1 MDEKFLY
8 RLMCRIRFFEALV
21 LEKFP
26 TGVFVGTTHTCLGQ
40 EANAVGVI
48 TNLQAEDIVF
58 SNHRGHGHFL
68 AYGGDPRALFAEL
81 MGKKSGVCGGRGG
94 SQHLHWK
101 NFYSNGVQGGIV
113 PIASGMALAEKQKQ
127 SGAIAVAFL
136 GDGTLGEGVIYEAFN
151 MASKW
156 QIPILYVV
164 ENNRIA
170 QTTPIELSLAGSIA
184 TRFQAFDIA
193 CEALDTSDVVEIFET
208 AAKWIDQ
215 IRQTQTPGALII
227 HTYRFGPHS
236 KGDDTR
242 SAEEIA
248 YIKEHRDPLKI
259 HARRLAPDEREVIEA
274 EERALIEQAYR
285 LALEDEY
292 PVPEEETLTPGPS
305 PTGRG
310 ESSLTPGPSPTRR
323 GEQALTPGPS
333 PIGRGEQTLTPGPSP
348 TGRGEQALTPG
359 PSPMGRWEQALT
371 PVPSPIGRGEQALT
385 PGPSPMGR
393 GEQTLTPGP
402 SPTGRGGEEKGG
414 KEKPLTVLQALNLA
428 LHQALAE
435 DERVFLFGQDLLDP
449 YGGAFKV
456 TQGCSSRFPQR
467 VFPTPISEA
476 GMVGMASGMAMRG
489 LLPLAEIMFGDFLT
503 LIVDQVINHIAKFR
517 WMYNDAVKVPLV
529 IRTPMGGG
537 RGYGPT
543 HSQSLE
549 KLYLG
554 VPGIHVVAVTHFGDP
569 QDLLHQAIF
578 RDGEPVLFI
587 EHKSLYPLSIWDD
600 QDRDLER
607 EVGWTALGYPTYALR
622 LRASPPAHLTLIAY
636 SYMAEVARQAM
647 IQLAYQAEIFCELV
661 VPTQLRPYD
670 ERMLTES
677 VQRTGRALVIEEGT
691 LSFGWG
697 AEILARIAEQSS
709 VNPIRVGRIG
719 AAEHPIP
726 ASPLLERATLPNV
739 EDIFYMARS
748 LL

>member
-310 ESSLTPGPSPTRR
+310 
-323 GEQALTPGPS
+323 
-333 PIGRGEQTLTPGPSP
+333 
-348 TGRGEQALTPG
+348 
-359 PSPMGRWEQALT
+359 
-371 PVPSPIGRGEQALT
+371 
-385 PGPSPMGR
+385 
-393 GEQTLTPGP
+393 
-402 SPTGRGGEEKGG
+402 GEEKGG

-503 LIVDQVINHIAKFR
+503 LIADQVINHIAKFR

>member
-305 PTGRG
+305 PM
-310 ESSLTPGPSPTRR
+310 
-323 GEQALTPGPS
+323 
-333 PIGRGEQTLTPGPSP
+333 
-348 TGRGEQALTPG
+348 GRGEQA
-359 PSPMGRWEQALT
+359 
-371 PVPSPIGRGEQALT
+371 
-385 PGPSPMGR
+385 
-393 GEQTLTPGP
+393 LTPGP

>member
-292 PVPEEETLTPGPS
+292 PVPEEE
-305 PTGRG
+305 
-310 ESSLTPGPSPTRR
+310 
-323 GEQALTPGPS
+323 
-333 PIGRGEQTLTPGPSP
+333 
-348 TGRGEQALTPG
+348 
-359 PSPMGRWEQALT
+359 
-371 PVPSPIGRGEQALT
+371 
-385 PGPSPMGR
+385 
-393 GEQTLTPGP
+393 TLTPGP

>member
-1 MDEKFLY
+1 MDDKFLY
-8 RLMCRIRFFEALV
+8 RLMCRIRFFEELV
-21 LEKFP
+21 LQKFP
-26 TGVFVGTTHTCLGQ
+26 TGVFVGTTHTYLGQ

-48 TNLQAEDIVF
+48 ANLQAEDIVF

-81 MGKKSGVCGGRGG
+81 MGKQSGVCGGRGG

-113 PIASGMALAEKQKQ
+113 PIASGMALAEKHKQ
-127 SGAIAVAFL
+127 TTAIAVAFL

-156 QIPILYVV
+156 RIPILYVV

-184 TRFQAFDIA
+184 ARFRAFEIA
-193 CEALDTSDVVEIFET
+193 CEELGTSDVVEIYEV
-208 AAKWIDQ
+208 AAKWVTQ
-215 IRQTQTPGALII
+215 IRQTQAPGALII

-242 SAEEIA
+242 PAEEIA
-248 YIKEHRDPLKI
+248 FMKENRDPLKI
-259 HARRLAPDEREVIEA
+259 HAGRLAPAEREAIEV
-274 EERALIEQAYR
+274 EERVLIEQAFR

-292 PVPEEETLTPGPS
+292 PVPEKALW
-305 PTGRG
+305 
-310 ESSLTPGPSPTRR
+310 ES
-323 GEQALTPGPS
+323 ALTPGGS
-333 PIGRGEQTLTPGPSP
+333 PRGRGE
-348 TGRGEQALTPG
+348 E
-359 PSPMGRWEQALT
+359 
-371 PVPSPIGRGEQALT
+371 
-385 PGPSPMGR
+385 
-393 GEQTLTPGP
+393 
-402 SPTGRGGEEKGG
+402 EEKGG
-414 KEKPLTVLQALNLA
+414 REKPLTVLQALNLA
-428 LHQALAE
+428 IHQALAE
-435 DERVFLFGQDLLDP
+435 DERVFLVGQDVLDP

-456 TQGCSSRFPQR
+456 TQGCSTRFPQR

-476 GMVGMASGMAMRG
+476 GLVGMAAGMAMRG
-489 LLPLAEIMFGDFLT
+489 LLPLVEIMFGDFLT
-503 LIVDQVINHIAKFR
+503 LIADQVINHIAKFR
-517 WMYNDAVKVPLV
+517 WMYNNAVRVPLV

-554 VPGIHVVAVTHFGDP
+554 VPGIHVVAVTHFGEP
-569 QDLLHQAIF
+569 QALLHQAIF
-578 RDGEPVLFI
+578 QDVEPVIFI
-587 EHKSLYPLSIWDD
+587 EHKSLYQLSIWTDE
-600 QDRDLER
+600 DRDLER
-607 EVGWTALGYPTYALR
+607 VVGWTAVGYPTYILHLR
-622 LRASPPAHLTLIAY
+622 GSPPANLTLIAY

-647 IQLAYQAEIFCELV
+647 IQLAYEAEIFCELI
-661 VPTQLRPYD
+661 VPTQLRPYAD
-670 ERMLTES
+670 TLLWES
-677 VQRTGRALVIEEGT
+677 VQRTGRALVIEEGA

-697 AEILARIAEQSS
+697 AEILARIAEQSHANS
-709 VNPIRVGRIG
+709 VRVGRIG

-726 ASPLLERATLPNV
+726 ASPPLERATLPSV
-739 EDIFYMARS
+739 EDICHKARS

>member
-208 AAKWIDQ
+208 AAKWIAQ

-305 PTGRG
+305 PTGR
-310 ESSLTPGPSPTRR
+310 R
-323 GEQALTPGPS
+323 
-333 PIGRGEQTLTPGPSP
+333 
-348 TGRGEQALTPG
+348 
-359 PSPMGRWEQALT
+359 
-371 PVPSPIGRGEQALT
+371 
-385 PGPSPMGR
+385 
-393 GEQTLTPGP
+393 
-402 SPTGRGGEEKGG
+402 GEEKGG

-503 LIVDQVINHIAKFR
+503 LIADQVINHIAKFR

-670 ERMLTES
+670 EVMLTES

>member
-1 MDEKFLY
+1 MDDKFLY
-8 RLMCRIRFFEALV
+8 QLMCRIRFFETLV

-48 TNLQAEDIVF
+48 ANLQAEDIVF

-81 MGKKSGVCGGRGG
+81 MGKQGGVCGGRGG

-113 PIASGMALAEKQKQ
+113 PVASGMALAEKLKQ

-156 QIPILYVV
+156 RIPILYVV

-170 QTTPIELSLAGSIA
+170 QTTPIELSLAGSISA
-184 TRFQAFDIA
+184 RFQAFEIP
-193 CEALDTSDVVEIFET
+193 CEELDTSDVVEIYET
-208 AAKWIDQ
+208 AKKWVAQ
-215 IRQTQTPGALII
+215 IRQTQAPGALIL

-242 SAEEIA
+242 PADEIA
-248 YIKEHRDPLKI
+248 FMRENRDPLKI
-259 HARRLAPDEREVIEA
+259 HARRLAPDERQAIEA
-274 EERALIEQAYR
+274 EEWELIEQAFR
-285 LALEDEY
+285 LASEDEY
-292 PVPEEETLTPGPS
+292 PVVEKALTPGPSPAGRGEASLTPGPS

-310 ESSLTPGPSPTRR
+310 EKAVTPDS
-323 GEQALTPGPS
+323 AS
-333 PIGRGEQTLTPGPSP
+333 IGRGESALTPDFAPV
-348 TGRGEQALTPG
+348 GRGEE
-359 PSPMGRWEQALT
+359 EQ
-371 PVPSPIGRGEQALT
+371 
-385 PGPSPMGR
+385 
-393 GEQTLTPGP
+393 
-402 SPTGRGGEEKGG
+402 GGM
-414 KEKPLTVLQALNLA
+414 EKPLTVLQALNFA
-428 LHQALAE
+428 IHQALAE
-435 DERVFLFGQDLLDP
+435 DERVFLLGQDLLDP

-476 GMVGMASGMAMRG
+476 GLVGMASGMAIRG

-503 LIVDQVINHIAKFR
+503 LIADQVINHMAKFR
-517 WMYNDAVKVPLV
+517 WMYNDAVRVPLV
-529 IRTPMGGG
+529 IRTPVGGG

-549 KLYLG
+549 KLYFG
-554 VPGIHVVAVTHFGDP
+554 VPGIHVVAVTHFGEP
-569 QDLLHQAIF
+569 QTLLYQAIF
-578 RDGEPVLFI
+578 RDEEPVIFI

-600 QDRDLER
+600 RDRDLER
-607 EVGWTALGYPTYALR
+607 EVGWTALGYQTYTLR
-622 LRASPPAHLTLIAY
+622 LRGSPPPNLTLVAY

-661 VPTQLRPYD
+661 VPTQLRPYED
-670 ERMLTES
+670 TMLTES
-677 VQRTGRALVIEEGT
+677 VQRTGSVLVIEEGT

-697 AEILARIAEQSS
+697 AEILARLAEQFHA
-709 VNPIRVGRIG
+709 NPIRVGRIG

-726 ASPLLERATLPNV
+726 ASPPLERATLPGV
-739 EDIFYMARS
+739 EDIFRKAQS

>member
-1 MDEKFLY
+1 MDDKFLY
-8 RLMCRIRFFEALV
+8 RLMCRIRFFETLV

-48 TNLQAEDIVF
+48 ANLQAEDIVF

-81 MGKKSGVCGGRGG
+81 MGKQSGVCGGRGG

-113 PIASGMALAEKQKQ
+113 PVASGMALAEKLKQ

-136 GDGTLGEGVIYEAFN
+136 GDGTMGEGVIYEAFN

-156 QIPILYVV
+156 RIPILYVV

-170 QTTPIELSLAGSIA
+170 QTTPIELSLAGSIPA
-184 TRFQAFDIA
+184 RFQAFEIP
-193 CEALDTSDVVEIFET
+193 CEELDTSDVVEIYK
-208 AAKWIDQ
+208 AATKWVAQ
-215 IRQTQTPGALII
+215 IRQTQAPGALIL

-242 SAEEIA
+242 PAEEIA
-248 YIKEHRDPLKI
+248 FIRENRDPLKI
-259 HARRLAPDEREVIEA
+259 HARRLAPDEREAIEA
-274 EERALIEQAYR
+274 EEWELIEQAFR

-292 PVPEEETLTPGPS
+292 PVVEK
-305 PTGRG
+305 
-310 ESSLTPGPSPTRR
+310 
-323 GEQALTPGPS
+323 ALTPSPS
-333 PIGRGEQTLTPGPSP
+333 PIGRGEVSLTPN
-348 TGRGEQALTPG
+348 
-359 PSPMGRWEQALT
+359 
-371 PVPSPIGRGEQALT
+371 
-385 PGPSPMGR
+385 
-393 GEQTLTPGP
+393 P

-414 KEKPLTVLQALNLA
+414 GEKPLTVLQALNFA
-428 LHQALAE
+428 IHQALAE
-435 DERVFLFGQDLLDP
+435 DERVFLLGQDLLDP

-476 GMVGMASGMAMRG
+476 GLVGMASGMAIRG

-503 LIVDQVINHIAKFR
+503 LIADQVINHMAKFR
-517 WMYNDAVKVPLV
+517 WMYNDAVRVPLV
-529 IRTPMGGG
+529 IRAPVGGG

-549 KLYLG
+549 KLYFG
-554 VPGIHVVAVTHFGDP
+554 VPGIHVVAVTHFGEP
-569 QDLLHQAIF
+569 QTLLYHAVF
-578 RDGEPVLFI
+578 RDEEPVIFI
-587 EHKSLYPLSIWDD
+587 EHKSLYPLPIWDD

-607 EVGWTALGYPTYALR
+607 EVGWTALGYPTYTLR
-622 LRASPPAHLTLIAY
+622 LRGSPPANLTLVAY

-661 VPTQLRPYD
+661 VPTQLRPYED
-670 ERMLTES
+670 AMLTES
-677 VQRTGRALVIEEGT
+677 VQRTGSALVIEEGT

-697 AEILARIAEQSS
+697 AEILARLAEQFHA
-709 VNPIRVGRIG
+709 NPIRVGRIG

-726 ASPLLERATLPNV
+726 ASPPLERATLPGV
-739 EDIFYMARS
+739 EDIFHKARS

>member
-1 MDEKFLY
+1 MDDKLLY
-8 RLMCRIRFFEALV
+8 RLMCRIRFFEELV

-48 TNLQAEDIVF
+48 ANLQAEDIVF

-81 MGKKSGVCGGRGG
+81 MGKQSGVCGGRGG

-156 QIPILYVV
+156 RIPILYVV

-184 TRFQAFDIA
+184 ARFRAFDID
-193 CEALDTSDVVEIFET
+193 CEELDTSDVVEISEA
-208 AAKWIDQ
+208 AAKWVAQ
-215 IRQTQTPGALII
+215 IRQTQAPGALIL
-227 HTYRFGPHS
+227 HTCRFGPHS

-242 SAEEIA
+242 LAEEIA
-248 YIKEHRDPLKI
+248 FMKENRDPLKI
-259 HARRLAPDEREVIEA
+259 HAGRLAPTEREAIEA
-274 EERALIEQAYR
+274 EEWVLVEQAFQ
-285 LALEDEY
+285 LALGDEY
-292 PVPEEETLTPGPS
+292 PVVEKALWEY
-305 PTGRG
+305 
-310 ESSLTPGPSPTRR
+310 
-323 GEQALTPGPS
+323 ALTPGPFAEA
-333 PIGRGEQTLTPGPSP
+333 RGE
-348 TGRGEQALTPG
+348 E
-359 PSPMGRWEQALT
+359 
-371 PVPSPIGRGEQALT
+371 
-385 PGPSPMGR
+385 
-393 GEQTLTPGP
+393 
-402 SPTGRGGEEKGG
+402 EEKD
-414 KEKPLTVLQALNLA
+414 ERAKPLTVLQALNLVI
-428 LHQALAE
+428 HQALAE
-435 DERVFLFGQDLLDP
+435 DERVFLIGQDLLDP

-456 TQGCSSRFPQR
+456 TQGCSTRFPQR
-467 VFPTPISEA
+467 VFATPISEA
-476 GMVGMASGMAMRG
+476 GLVGMATGMAMRG
-489 LLPLAEIMFGDFLT
+489 QLPLAEIMFGDFLT
-503 LIVDQVINHIAKFR
+503 LIADQVINHLAKFR
-517 WMYNDAVKVPLV
+517 WMYNNVVRVPLV
-529 IRTPMGGG
+529 IRTPIGGG

-554 VPGIHVVAVTHFGDP
+554 VPGIHVVAVTHFGEP
-569 QDLLHQAIF
+569 HTLLHQAMF
-578 RDGEPVLFI
+578 GDDEPVIFI
-587 EHKSLYPLSIWDD
+587 EHKSLYPLSIWED

-607 EVGWTALGYPTYALR
+607 EVGWTALGYPTYTLR
-622 LRASPPAHLTLIAY
+622 LRGSPPANLTLIAY

-670 ERMLTES
+670 DTMLRES
-677 VQRTGRALVIEEGT
+677 IQRTGKALVIEEGT

-697 AEILARIAEQSS
+697 AEILARIAEQFDLS
-709 VNPIRVGRIG
+709 PIRVARIG

-726 ASPLLERATLPNV
+726 ASPPLERATLPGV
-739 EDIFYMARS
+739 EDIFRKAQS

>member
-305 PTGRG
+305 PTGR
-310 ESSLTPGPSPTRR
+310 R
-323 GEQALTPGPS
+323 
-333 PIGRGEQTLTPGPSP
+333 
-348 TGRGEQALTPG
+348 
-359 PSPMGRWEQALT
+359 
-371 PVPSPIGRGEQALT
+371 
-385 PGPSPMGR
+385 
-393 GEQTLTPGP
+393 
-402 SPTGRGGEEKGG
+402 GEEKGG

>member
-170 QTTPIELSLAGSIA
+170 QTTPIEMSLAGSIA

-208 AAKWIDQ
+208 AAKWIAQ

-305 PTGRG
+305 PTGR
-310 ESSLTPGPSPTRR
+310 
-323 GEQALTPGPS
+323 
-333 PIGRGEQTLTPGPSP
+333 
-348 TGRGEQALTPG
+348 
-359 PSPMGRWEQALT
+359 
-371 PVPSPIGRGEQALT
+371 V
-385 PGPSPMGR
+385 
-393 GEQTLTPGP
+393 
-402 SPTGRGGEEKGG
+402 GEEKGG

-503 LIVDQVINHIAKFR
+503 LIADQVINHIAKFR

>member
-1 MDEKFLY
+1 MDAKFLY
-8 RLMCRIRFFEALV
+8 RIMCRIRFFEELV

-26 TGVFVGTTHTCLGQ
+26 TGVFVGTTHTYLGQ

-48 TNLQAEDIVF
+48 ANLQAEDIIF

-68 AYGGDPRALFAEL
+68 AYGGEPRALFAEL

-113 PIASGMALAEKQKQ
+113 PIATGMALAEKQKQ

-136 GDGTLGEGVIYEAFN
+136 GDGTLGEGVIYETFN

-184 TRFQAFDIA
+184 ARFHAFGIA
-193 CEALDTSDVVEIFET
+193 CEELDTSDVVEICDV
-208 AAKWIDQ
+208 AARWVNRV
-215 IRQTQTPGALII
+215 RQNQAPGALIL
-227 HTYRFGPHS
+227 HTWRFGPHS

-242 SAEEIA
+242 PAEEIA
-248 YIKEHRDPLKI
+248 FLKETRDPLKI
-259 HARRLAPDEREVIEA
+259 QAARLAPGEREAIEA
-274 EERALIEQAYR
+274 EEQALIEQAFQ

-292 PVPEEETLTPGPS
+292 PAPED
-305 PTGRG
+305 
-310 ESSLTPGPSPTRR
+310 
-323 GEQALTPGPS
+323 ALTPGPS
-333 PIGRGEQTLTPGPSP
+333 PEGRGEIDSLSLRERVRVRDENFESPVALTSDSSP
-348 TGRGEQALTPG
+348 TGRGEDAE
-359 PSPMGRWEQALT
+359 GRKK
-371 PVPSPIGRGEQALT
+371 PV
-385 PGPSPMGR
+385 
-393 GEQTLTPGP
+393 
-402 SPTGRGGEEKGG
+402 
-414 KEKPLTVLQALNLA
+414 TVLQSLNLA
-428 LHQALAE
+428 IHQALAK
-435 DERVFLFGQDLLDP
+435 DERVFLLGQDILDP

-456 TQGCSSRFPQR
+456 TQGCSTHFPQR

-476 GMVGMASGMAMRG
+476 GLVGIAAGMALRG

-503 LIVDQVINHIAKFR
+503 LIADQVINHIAKFR
-517 WMYNDAVKVPLV
+517 WMYHDAVKVPLV
-529 IRTPMGGG
+529 IRTPVGGG

-554 VPGIHVVAVTHFGDP
+554 VPGIHVVAVTHFGEP
-569 QDLLHQAIF
+569 QALLLQAIF
-578 RDGEPVLFI
+578 QDSEPVIFI
-587 EHKSLYPLSIWDD
+587 EHKSLYPLTIWDD
-600 QDRDLER
+600 QDRELER
-607 EVGWTALGYPTYALR
+607 EVGWTELGYPIYTLR
-622 LRASPPAHLTLIAY
+622 LRGSPPANLTLIAY

-661 VPTQLRPYD
+661 VPTQLRPCA
-670 ERMLTES
+670 EGMLRES

-697 AEILARIAEQSS
+697 AEILARIAEHSFS
-709 VNPIRVGRIG
+709 PSARLGRIG
-719 AAEHPIP
+719 AAEHPVP
-726 ASPLLERATLPNV
+726 ASPPLERVTLPGV
-739 EDIFYMARS
+739 EDIIRKARN
-748 LL
+748 LLKP

>member
-333 PIGRGEQTLTPGPSP
+333 PI
-348 TGRGEQALTPG
+348 
-359 PSPMGRWEQALT
+359 
-371 PVPSPIGRGEQALT
+371 
-385 PGPSPMGR
+385 GR